1 MVFAPWL
8 ALHPADSSDFSE
20 SETGEEAERE
30 TQIPLKVSLIW
41 QLVPERGAWCVARH
55 LDEGAARTFRG

>member
-41 QLVPERGAWCVARH
+41 QLVPERGAW
-55 LDEGAARTFRG
+55 LDILMGAPHALSGVDF